1 MDKQF
6 LKASLLKHPSKIYN
20 IHYFMFSPVTF
31 ISIPKVIFFSTYSSC
46 KMQRW
51 CKFPTV
57 SSGALKKGDSG
68 GLGAK
73 CFWSHH
79 VCTFI
84 VVVNPLYLHIRFCES
99 QKHLQKYYISCD
111 IFSYWS
117 EEYWFHPQGRRII
130 KLGPEL
136 NETYQQTRFLSL
148 FARKENCTLGQCV
161 Y

>member
-1 MDKQF
+1 
-6 LKASLLKHPSKIYN
+6 
-20 IHYFMFSPVTF
+20 
-31 ISIPKVIFFSTYSSC
+31 
-46 KMQRW
+46 MQRW

-79 VCTFI
+79 VCIFI
-84 VVVNPLYLHIRFCES
+84 VVVNPISTCNFV
-99 QKHLQKYYISCD
+99 KHLKKCYISWE

-117 EEYWFHPQGRRII
+117 EEYWYHHLGRQII

-136 NETYQQTRFLSL
+136 NQTYQRPGFSACLPEKKTALWYNAYTRTMNQSTFIEIFKAQTWYLSKIL
-148 FARKENCTLGQCV
+148 HSQIFELKVLHHKSA
-161 Y
+161 